1 MRLTDVRTDPR
12 PVAVARI
19 GLGVATIANS
29 VEMFVL
35 LRGIAEGKLALPVH
49 ALIPSPTPAAVQ
61 LYLVAAV
68 TAGLALTLGWRTS
81 AAAVATVALNVG
93 VFLWDQQTYSSH
105 RLLGTLLVAYLVF
118 ARSDAAWSLSSR
130 GGPVPWWPQLLMMS
144 QVSVCYFFAAVSKVN
159 VVFLSGAPLSLWV
172 WVPLP
177 WWLFT
182 LMAVGTVA
190 VELFLAFALWRRS
203 TVRAAAALGMLL
215 HVSIVVLLE
224 DQRLP
229 LAAFALTC
237 LCLYGLFLHRPEIPT
252 RTARQA
258 GRAVG
263 RQAAPPV
270 SR

>member
-1 MRLTDVRTDPR
+1 MRLTDVQADPR

-19 GLGVATIANS
+19 GLGLVTIANS

-35 LRGIAEGKLALPVH
+35 LRGIAGGKLGLPVH
-49 ALIPSPTPAAVQ
+49 TLVPAPTSVAVQ

-68 TAGLALTLGWRTS
+68 TAGIALVLGWRTS
-81 AAAVATVALNVG
+81 AAAVVTVALNVG
-93 VFLWDQQTYSSH
+93 VFFWDQQTYSSH

-130 GGPVPWWPQLLMMS
+130 SGSVPWWPQLLMMS
-144 QVSVCYFFAAVSKVN
+144 QLSVCYFFAAISKMN
-159 VVFLSGAPLSLWV
+159 VVFLSGTPLSLWV

-190 VELFLAFALWRRS
+190 GELFLAFGLWRRS
-203 TVRAAAALGMLL
+203 TARAAAALGILL

-224 DQRLP
+224 DQTLP
-229 LAAFALTC
+229 LAAFALAC
-237 LCLYGLFLHRPEIPT
+237 LCLYSLFLHRPSLPT
-252 RTARQA
+252 GPTAQA
-258 GRAVG
+258 DRGAAVG
-263 RQAAPPV
+263 
-270 SR
+270 